1 VKRTLKKRS
10 KVLEA
15 GKRERYDGSDC
26 AQQLTPY
33 AEDSAGYTV
42 VYAPEYL
49 VVEVDGGTLL
59 CRELMTSKT
68 WSRKFIAVCVAVAVL
83 SVYSMVVL
91 AAPGAKASG
100 ELSVSGQVTVNGQK
114 VISGGTL
121 FSDSTISTADQSSA
135 SVSIGKL
142 GRVEL
147 SANSNLRLTFTDN
160 SINAMLE
167 TGSAHV
173 STLTGVSVNLTT
185 KDGTVVVD
193 GSKATSFTVN
203 ASRGRTSISTEAG
216 LAQLRSGG
224 TVKQIAAGE
233 SAMAGTPNPQD
244 KDDEGGIHG
253 GALAVLLLAVGGAVA
268 AVIYATTHNNDL
280 NFDGSVTV
288 VSPTK

>member
-1 VKRTLKKRS
+1 
-10 KVLEA
+10 
-15 GKRERYDGSDC
+15 
-26 AQQLTPY
+26 
-33 AEDSAGYTV
+33 
-42 VYAPEYL
+42 
-49 VVEVDGGTLL
+49 
-59 CRELMTSKT
+59 MTSKT

-121 FSDSTISTADQSSA
+121 FSDSTISTADQSNA
-135 SVSIGKL
+135 SVSINKL

-147 SANSNLRLTFTDN
+147 APNSSLRLVFSDN

-173 STLTGVSVNLTT
+173 STLVGVSVNLTT
-185 KDGTVVVD
+185 KDGTVIVD
-193 GSKATSFTVN
+193 GSQATSFTVS

-216 LAQLRSGG
+216 LAQLRTGS

-233 SAMAGTPNPQD
+233 SAMAGVPSPQTD
-244 KDDEGGIHG
+244 SDDDGMSG
-253 GALAVLLLAVGGAVA
+253 GALAVLLLAIGGAVA
-268 AVIYATTHNNDL
+268 AVLYAALHNNDL
-280 NFDGSVTV
+280 NFGGSVTV